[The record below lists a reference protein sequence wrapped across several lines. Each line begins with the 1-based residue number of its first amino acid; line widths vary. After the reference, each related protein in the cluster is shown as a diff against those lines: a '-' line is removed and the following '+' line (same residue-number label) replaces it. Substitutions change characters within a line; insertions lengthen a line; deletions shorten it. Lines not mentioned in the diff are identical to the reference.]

1 MKHFGNQQK
10 VLSKRG
16 RRVSV
21 EKDLIDYWGNSIAK
35 TINMTAFNFSMVFA
49 MDNATIEY
57 PPAVVDLRK
66 INFKKLF
73 GIENLRKHELAIR
86 LEHPIDIKTQIKDFI
101 EWSRP

>member
-1 MKHFGNQQK
+1 M
-10 VLSKRG
+10 
-16 RRVSV
+16 SV
-21 EKDLIDYWGNSIAK
+21 EKDLIDHWAHSTAE
-35 TINMTAFNFSMVFA
+35 TINMAAFNFAMAFA
-49 MDNATIEY
+49 MDNATIIY
-57 PPAVVDLRK
+57 PAVVDLRK

>member
-1 MKHFGNQQK
+1 M
-10 VLSKRG
+10 SA
-16 RRVSV
+16 
-21 EKDLIDYWGNSIAK
+21 EKDLIDHWAHSTAE
-35 TINMTAFNFSMVFA
+35 TINMAAFNFAMAFA
-49 MDNATIEY
+49 MDNATIVY
-57 PPAVVDLRK
+57 PAVVDLRK

>member
-1 MKHFGNQQK
+1 M
-10 VLSKRG
+10 
-16 RRVSV
+16 SV
-21 EKDLIDYWGNSIAK
+21 EKDLIDHWAHSTVK
-35 TINMTAFNFSMVFA
+35 TINMAAFNFAMAFA
-49 MDNATIEY
+49 MDNATIEH
-57 PPAVVDLRK
+57 PAVVDLRK